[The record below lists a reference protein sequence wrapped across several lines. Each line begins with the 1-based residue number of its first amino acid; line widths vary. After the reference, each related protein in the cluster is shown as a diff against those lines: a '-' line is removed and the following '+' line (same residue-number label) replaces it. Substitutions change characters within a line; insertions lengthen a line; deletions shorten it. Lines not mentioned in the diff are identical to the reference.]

1 MLSWNTC
8 CIQSGL
14 CKLSSLSLALS
25 VSVKPYRALSL
36 SHSLRLPLANSPTHH
51 LKVASV
57 CFHMVGKSSASKFF
71 FSLAAV
77 AARSVASNQQR
88 TFVLSPKCEQFSFG
102 SLAFTKLI
110 HPHVFLKN
118 SWRAQMLQ
126 CWNKSSQLMTLTI
139 VKDHIFGSV
148 KFEFCDDFITI
159 EQLRSSKQKSIA
171 LRLVSSLSHP
181 LFFPPL
187 SWWRIDLNLMMFVM
201 KRKSQTNYIKELW
214 SPVPCLSEHV
224 MIW

>member
-36 SHSLRLPLANSPTHH
+36 SRSLRLPLANSPTHH

-71 FSLAAV
+71 SHLLQSPHDLLHRISSAHLFYPPNVNSSA
-77 AARSVASNQQR
+77 SVLGFYKTYPPSCVPDNNVQ
-88 TFVLSPKCEQFSFG
+88 
-102 SLAFTKLI
+102 
-110 HPHVFLKN
+110 N

-126 CWNKSSQLMTLTI
+126 CRNESSQLMTLTI

-181 LFFPPL
+181 LFFPPFP
-187 SWWRIDLNLMMFVM
+187 D
-201 KRKSQTNYIKELW
+201 E
-214 SPVPCLSEHV
+214 E
-224 MIW
+224 

>member
-1 MLSWNTC
+1 MWSHTEL
-8 CIQSGL
+8 
-14 CKLSSLSLALS
+14 SLSLS
-25 VSVKPYRALSL
+25 VFLLLTHQRTTS
-36 SHSLRLPLANSPTHH
+36 RLPL
-51 LKVASV
+51 
-57 CFHMVGKSSASKFF
+57 F
-71 FSLAAV
+71 
-77 AARSVASNQQR
+77 
-88 TFVLSPKCEQFSFG
+88 
-102 SLAFTKLI
+102 AFTWSGRVLRASF
-110 HPHVFLKN
+110 FLTCCSRRTICCIESAAHICFIPRMWTVQLRFFGFYKTYPPSCVPDNNVQN

-126 CWNKSSQLMTLTI
+126 CWNESSQLMTLTI

-181 LFFPPL
+181 LFFSPL